1 MAESFD
7 GAGILLLPYD
17 VAERLW
23 FDEWWYRGE
32 PSAGLLV
39 EISHLTI
46 SDADALLD
54 RLLIDHEPDPSLLT
68 FAAALAY
75 GRRLAGEAAQL
86 TGRVA
91 DYPQPLAAAVVR
103 TLGQIDHFWRWQMY
117 RDRND
122 PHGLRIHYATVVTA
136 ITHMVCGLNRRW
148 WPGPKWPAWILADLA
163 ISPPDLARR
172 LLRLDTL
179 APAAAARELQQL
191 VEDCYTLAET
201 HLPEGEPQRLREIFR
216 FARQPWPAPD
226 APADRPSVRLEV
238 DQYTGDDG
246 DWRFAPSRTAHWTG
260 GHVVA
265 PPDPEQLRALHWA
278 RQAITASAHRTQAA
292 IGDAAASWQC
302 AVEGVWWVSAL
313 DDLFWRL
320 VGQQVYADARAGD
333 DHGRI
338 VLGLRWLRSVHLHDI
353 RISGAGGPKKGFFG
367 GGEHGGL
374 FISPENRWLPSTEMG
389 QLRGK
394 DNEDQRTAYNELVA
408 GAPLSRPLEQATVWF
423 DRINSASRFPSYEA
437 PDDPT
442 VLSP

>member
-68 FAAALAY
+68 FAAALAF

-136 ITHMVCGLNRRW
+136 ITHMVCALNRRW

-246 DWRFAPSRTAHWTG
+246 DRRFAPSRTAHWTG
-260 GHVVA
+260 GHAVA

-320 VGQQVYADARAGD
+320 VASRSMPMPVPAMITAGSCSGSAGSEACTFTTSASAAPAAPRRASSAAASTVDSSSARRTGGYRRPKWDSSAVRTTRTSGPPTTSWSPAPRCPGRSSRPRRGSTGSTPRAG
-333 DHGRI
+333 
-338 VLGLRWLRSVHLHDI
+338 
-353 RISGAGGPKKGFFG
+353 
-367 GGEHGGL
+367 
-374 FISPENRWLPSTEMG
+374 
-389 QLRGK
+389 
-394 DNEDQRTAYNELVA
+394 
-408 GAPLSRPLEQATVWF
+408 SRPTKHPM
-423 DRINSASRFPSYEA
+423 IPPS
-437 PDDPT
+437 
-442 VLSP
+442 